1 MILRSRLD
9 PNREDLQAA
18 QGDPSALRAYT
29 EFHSAINHA
38 KSLVKRGLLI
48 DFHGFNKDWV
58 FVLLILFVAQH
69 MCYLKIKLSA
79 TMVLIHYHQ
88 LISIL

>member
-18 QGDPSALRAYT
+18 QGDPSALKAYK

-38 KSLVKRGLLI
+38 KSVVKRGLLI

-58 FVLLILFVAQH
+58 ISWWIADF
-69 MCYLKIKLSA
+69 
-79 TMVLIHYHQ
+79 IHHYYQ
-88 LISIL
+88 TKEQSTKF

>member
-18 QGDPSALRAYT
+18 QGDPSALRAYK

-69 MCYLKIKLSA
+69 MCYFSA

-88 LISIL
+88 RIFIL

>member
-18 QGDPSALRAYT
+18 QGDPSALRAYK

-69 MCYLKIKLSA
+69 MC
-79 TMVLIHYHQ
+79 
-88 LISIL
+88 